1 MDIIDVYKSTF
12 SFVPS
17 DVFHWSPE
25 SNTIFFNNFEIINN
39 KGKLSLLHEVAH
51 ALLQHTNYRY
61 DIDLIKIESDSWQ
74 KTKLLALEQNVEFD
88 DGHAQECLE
97 SYRSWLHKRA
107 TCPNCEQVSLE
118 SKPQVYACFNCGA
131 QWNVSRN
138 QLCQIQ
144 RKRLI

>member
-25 SNTIFFNNFEIINN
+25 SNTIFFNNSEITSDT
-39 KGKLSLLHEVAH
+39 GKLSLLHEVAH
-51 ALLQHTNYRY
+51 ALLRHTTYRY
-61 DIDLIKIESDSWQ
+61 DIDLIKIESDAWQ
-74 KTKLLALEQNVEFD
+74 KTKFLASERNVVFNDE
-88 DGHAQECLE
+88 HAQDCLE

-107 TCPNCEQVSLE
+107 TCPNCDQVTLE
-118 SKPQVYACFNCGA
+118 SKPQIYACFNCGV

-144 RKRLI
+144 RKRL